1 MSKCILLV
9 DDNPRLLAGMK
20 MRLELEGF
28 QVLTAEDGTDTLD
41 LLDSLT
47 PDLIVADIM
56 MPRMDGWAL
65 FKHVRAIQRLRNIPF
80 IFVTALSDDLSLRR
94 AKEMGA
100 EDFLTKP
107 FKAEELVASVRGR
120 LLRAE
125 QLAEFA
131 KTQTATTNPA
141 TLTIGT
147 LILDPAS
154 HRVTRNDQIIAVT
167 PTEFR
172 LLAHLMQRA
181 GAICTIEELAS
192 AMYQSDPEQWS
203 SSEVV
208 RVHIKNLRRKIEHAE
223 TPPHITNIH
232 GIGYRLDP

>member
-9 DDNPRLLAGMK
+9 DDNPRLVAGMK

-28 QVLTAEDGTDTLD
+28 QVVTAQDGTDALNV
-41 LLDSLT
+41 LDSLT

-56 MPRMDGWAL
+56 MPRMDGWSL
-65 FKHVRAIQRLRNIPF
+65 FNHVRAIHRLLDVPF
-80 IFVTALSDDLSLRR
+80 IFVTALSDDASIQR

-125 QLAEFA
+125 QLALA
-131 KTQTATTNPA
+131 QATPASTTTN
-141 TLTIGT
+141 TVGT
-147 LILDPAS
+147 LVLDPAS
-154 HRVTRNDQIIAVT
+154 HRVTRDGAEIPLT

-172 LLAHLMQRA
+172 LCAHLMQHT
-181 GAICTIEELAS
+181 GIMCTVDDLVQ
-192 AMYQSDPEQWS
+192 AMYPGDSEQWGTG
-203 SSEVV
+203 EAV
-208 RVHIKNLRRKIEHAE
+208 RVHIKNLRRKIELDDA
-223 TPPHITNIH
+223 PPHIINVH
-232 GIGYRLDP
+232 GVGYRLDP